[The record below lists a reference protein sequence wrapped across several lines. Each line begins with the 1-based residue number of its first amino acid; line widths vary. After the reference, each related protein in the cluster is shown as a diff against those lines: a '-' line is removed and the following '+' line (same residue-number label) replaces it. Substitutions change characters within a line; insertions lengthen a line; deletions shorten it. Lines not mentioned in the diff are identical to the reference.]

1 MKPPVIITGR
11 MVLFG
16 IFSFFGV
23 IFMVNG
29 AFVYFALSS
38 WPGLTTEKAY
48 EQGRDYNQTLSGVE
62 SQKSLGWSS
71 RVEFTA
77 DPGRHVFRVIFKDN
91 EGQPLRDLRV
101 RASFQRP
108 VGDEKVIVVVLPEVA
123 NGEYESPVLFPLA
136 GKWQANIE
144 AGMNDGVRYHMRYVI
159 TVEP

>member
-11 MVLFG
+11 KVLFG
-16 IFSFFGV
+16 ILAFFGV

-48 EQGRDYNQTLSGVE
+48 EQGRDYNQTLSGAE
-62 SQKSLGWSS
+62 AQESLGWSS
-71 RVEFTA
+71 HIEFTA
-77 DPGRHVFRVIFKDN
+77 DLERHVFRIMFKDN
-91 EGQPLRDLRV
+91 EGQPLSGLRV

-108 VGDEKVIVVVLPEVA
+108 VGDGKVIVVVLPEVA
-123 NGEYESPVLFPLA
+123 NGEYQSPVLFPLA

-144 AGMNDGVRYHMRYVI
+144 AGMNDDVRYHMRYTI